1 MKRFLAAAA
10 AAVATLLATSM
21 VAGAANGGRVYI
33 NETPISSEQIQ
44 LLEYAYGPI
53 QSGAYWYDPVSGLW
67 GQQRGPAQ
75 GQIAAWLAL
84 GGQLRADASAGN
96 TRVFINGRELHPVD
110 VERLRQ
116 IFGVVPEGRYWM
128 NAAGVGGP
136 EGSMATFNL
145 GAFAARGS
153 SGGGSGGGGY
163 SSGPAGRWGSDG
175 TCFYVSTEAG
185 DVMGP
190 GC

>member
-1 MKRFLAAAA
+1 MKRFIAAA
-10 AAVATLLATSM
+10 AAVATMLVSSP
-21 VAGAANGGRVYI
+21 VVGAASGGRVYI
-33 NETPISSEQIQ
+33 NETPISTEQIQ

-75 GQIAAWLAL
+75 GQIAAWLPL
-84 GGQLRADASAGN
+84 GGQLRADASGGN

-128 NAAGVGGP
+128 NAAGLGGP
-136 EGSMATFNL
+136 EGGMATFNL
-145 GAFAARGS
+145 GASAPSGAGGGGS
-153 SGGGSGGGGY
+153 SGGGY
-163 SSGPAGRWGSDG
+163 YSGPGGRWGSDG

-190 GC
+190 DC